1 MQLIGAL
8 LVSFV
13 LGYFAFLAAQLRR
26 QYLSAKQSD
35 ELSTQLLKAQIEAT
49 NMLKSQREEARL
61 AWNGYRDFQ
70 VHGTVNEAKNIT
82 SLYLYP
88 HDRKPLPK
96 FQPGQSLTL
105 RLILPGDD
113 EPVERSFPVSSSP
126 SPDFYR
132 ITVERNADDPVSNYL
147 HTSVNQHTILK
158 VGAPRGE
165 FCIDATLYRP
175 LAMIAEGVGVA
186 PFVSMIEEAVETD
199 SRRSITLFH
208 SVRNQDEHAMRH
220 HLKAL
225 EAQYHNLEVVT
236 IFRDEDESDAC
247 DHTGPLTVELL
258 RSVLHSNNFDFYV
271 CGSNQMVSST
281 KTLLRRW
288 GVSRWNLTTEILDGS
303 VQETA
308 SAEDAGKAPATP
320 PEQSSVVSAIRSAV
334 KAAAATPATKTA
346 TAAALALAPA
356 ATSLS

>member
-113 EPVERSFPVSSSP
+113 EPVERCFPVSSSP

-165 FCIDATLYRP
+165 F
-175 LAMIAEGVGVA
+175 
-186 PFVSMIEEAVETD
+186 
-199 SRRSITLFH
+199 
-208 SVRNQDEHAMRH
+208 
-220 HLKAL
+220 
-225 EAQYHNLEVVT
+225 
-236 IFRDEDESDAC
+236 
-247 DHTGPLTVELL
+247 
-258 RSVLHSNNFDFYV
+258 
-271 CGSNQMVSST
+271 
-281 KTLLRRW
+281 
-288 GVSRWNLTTEILDGS
+288 
-303 VQETA
+303 
-308 SAEDAGKAPATP
+308 
-320 PEQSSVVSAIRSAV
+320 
-334 KAAAATPATKTA
+334 
-346 TAAALALAPA
+346 
-356 ATSLS
+356 

>member
-26 QYLSAKQSD
+26 QFLNAKQSD
-35 ELSTQLLKAQIEAT
+35 ELSTQLLKAQIEAA
-49 NMLKSQREEARL
+49 NLLKSQREEARL

-70 VHGTVNEAKNIT
+70 VHGTVNEAKKIT

-105 RLILPGDD
+105 RLILPGED

-158 VGAPRGE
+158 VGAPCGE

-186 PFVSMIEEAVETD
+186 PFVSVIEEAVESN

-236 IFRDEDESDAC
+236 IFRDEEESDAC

-271 CGSNQMVSST
+271 CGSGEMVSST
-281 KTLLRRW
+281 KTVLRRW
-288 GVSRWNLTTEILDGS
+288 GVSRWNVTTEILDGPA
-303 VQETA
+303 EEPAT
-308 SAEDAGKAPATP
+308 EDAAQAPATAA
-320 PEQSSVVSAIRSAV
+320 EQTSVVPAIRSAV
-334 KAAAATPATKTA
+334 KAAPATKTA
-346 TAAALALAPA
+346 TAAALALAPV

>member
-8 LVSFV
+8 LASFV
-13 LGYFAFLAAQLRR
+13 LVYIGFLAAQLQR

-35 ELSTQLLKAQIEAT
+35 ELSTQLLKAQIEAA
-49 NMLKSQREEARL
+49 NMLKSQREETRL
-61 AWNGYRDFQ
+61 AWNSFRNFQ

-88 HDRKPLPK
+88 HDRKPLPR

-113 EPVERSFPVSSSP
+113 DPVERNFPVSSSS

-132 ITVERNADDPVSNYL
+132 ITVERNNNDPVSHYI
-147 HTSVNQHTILK
+147 HTSVNPHTILK

-165 FCIDATLYRP
+165 FCIDTTLFRP
-175 LAMIAEGVGVA
+175 LAMIAEGVGIA
-186 PFVSMIEEAVETD
+186 PFVSMIEEAVESN
-199 SRRSITLFH
+199 SRRSITLFY
-208 SVRNQDEHAMRH
+208 SMQNQDEHAMPH
-220 HLKAL
+220 HLKSL
-225 EAQYHNLEVVT
+225 EAQYCNLKVVT

-247 DHTGPLTVELL
+247 DYAGPMTVELL

-271 CGSNQMVSST
+271 CGSNDMVSSM

-303 VQETA
+303 VQEKATTEGESKA
-308 SAEDAGKAPATP
+308 TTTAPA
-320 PEQSSVVSAIRSAV
+320 QSTVMSANRRDGKTSA
-334 KAAAATPATKTA
+334 ASPTTKTA
-346 TAAALALAPA
+346 KAAALAPT